1 MAKKILGLTPVEAL
15 LLAVAGYFGYTYIKS
30 SANKL
35 KTDQKRTAIVDLV
48 TKSDNPEAL
57 KVVYQFTPSEIDT
70 VYDLVVLNKKPQPGT
85 AYYNQVQAIAAKYN
99 IFT

>member
-1 MAKKILGLTPVEAL
+1 MAKKIFGMTPTEAL
-15 LLAVAGYFGYTYIKS
+15 LVGVAAGTIAWYAMQS
-30 SANKL
+30 KL
-35 KTDQKRTAIVDLV
+35 TTDQKRTAIVDLV
-48 TKSDNPEAL
+48 TKSDKPEAL